1 MKGALEKEILQYGL
15 ILGIVYQF
23 YQSVLSLFPVVYLQ
37 LAFINLLITLVLVF
51 LYVVAQKRK
60 HVQFITFLLHLLAL
74 AGFSYF
80 WVNHGGLAGTVPS
93 FLCFYIS
100 FIAIG
105 SHGVF
110 QWVGLT
116 LMAALVVL
124 FLGFPTLLG
133 MPGYSVAGKVPPLQ
147 QTVDYLII
155 AAIIALFALYI
166 KRNFTTY
173 RTKAA
178 SRFRQLQKIM
188 RTLVDQN
195 KELVTREEETRA
207 INENLEGLVA
217 ERTRTVENQNK
228 ALAEYAFINAHML
241 RGPVCRIIGLLQ
253 LMESYPDQYDQ
264 RQVQQLKAVAEKID
278 EQIRKINQVVS

>member
-1 MKGALEKEILQYGL
+1 MKGNLEKEILQYGL

-23 YQSVLSLFPVVYLQ
+23 YQSILSLFPVYLQ
-37 LAFINLLITLVLVF
+37 LAFINFLITLLLVF

-80 WVNHGGLAGTVPS
+80 WINHGGLAGTVPS
-93 FLCFYIS
+93 FLCLYIS
-100 FIAIG
+100 FIVLS
-105 SHGVF
+105 SHGMFRV
-110 QWVGLT
+110 VGLLLIAT
-116 LMAALVVL
+116 FVVL
-124 FLGFPTLLG
+124 FLGFPSWLG
-133 MPGYSVAGKVPPLQ
+133 MPGHSVPGQVPFLQ
-147 QTVDYLII
+147 QTIDYLII
-155 AAIIALFALYI
+155 AGIIALFALYI
-166 KRNFTTY
+166 KRNFTSY

-178 SRFRQLQKIM
+178 ARFQQLQKIM
-188 RTLVDQN
+188 RTLVVQN

-207 INENLEGLVA
+207 INENLEALVE
-217 ERTRTVENQNK
+217 ERTRTVEDQNR

-253 LMESYPDQYDQ
+253 LMENYPNQHDRQ
-264 RQVQQLKAVAEKID
+264 QVQQLKKVAEKID